1 MICSSSWRRIFPFN
15 LTIKTMTDQAIIEAA
30 ARALEKFRQSL
41 VFSPDAES
49 VAKVVLAAVTPM
61 IRADTLEEAAQLA
74 DDEDGKYWYAGEH
87 RNMVMLQQHGYEIAA
102 AIRALKE
109 QP

>member
-1 MICSSSWRRIFPFN
+1 
-15 LTIKTMTDQAIIEAA
+15 MTDPIIEAA
-30 ARALEKFRQSL
+30 ARALEDKLTSTGLPLSYDDSAR
-41 VFSPDAES
+41 VI
-49 VAKVVLAAVTPM
+49 LAAVAPL
-61 IRADTLEEAAQLA
+61 IRANALEEAAQVA

>member
-1 MICSSSWRRIFPFN
+1 MMEAMLDHQINGRISRFYEKYLQVFAALP
-15 LTIKTMTDQAIIEAA
+15 LIRAA
-30 ARALEKFRQSL
+30 A
-41 VFSPDAES
+41 
-49 VAKVVLAAVTPM
+49 
-61 IRADTLEEAAQLA
+61 LEEAAQVA

-109 QP
+109 QPLSSQEGG